1 MHVEDTHMTQAIDAA
16 ELDRALKARHRAMWA
31 MGDYPAVARELVA
44 PLGPILVEA
53 ARIGPGERV
62 LDIAAGSGN
71 ASIPAALTGADVV
84 ASDLTPDLLETGR
97 QRAAQAGVQL
107 EWVEADAEALPF
119 ADGEF
124 DAVISAI
131 GIMFAPHHQSAAD
144 EMLRVSRAG
153 GSIGLISWTPGGFV
167 GQMFV
172 TMRPYA
178 PAPPPGAQPAPL
190 WGSED
195 HVRELLGDGVR
206 DLRMRRREFTWRY
219 TSAEEFVQV
228 FRDFY
233 GPTLVAFGGL
243 AHERQHALAADLA
256 ALARRFD
263 RNGGDGPVAIPA
275 EYLEVVAT
283 RA

>member
-1 MHVEDTHMTQAIDAA
+1 MTQVTDAA
-16 ELDRALKARHRAMWA
+16 EVDRALKAKHRAMWA

-53 ARIGPGERV
+53 AGVGPGDSV

-71 ASIPAALTGADVV
+71 ASLPAALTGAEVI
-84 ASDLTPDLLETGR
+84 ASDLTPALLETGR
-97 QRAAQAGVQL
+97 QRAAEAGATID
-107 EWVEADAEALPF
+107 WVEADAEALPF

-131 GIMFAPHHQSAAD
+131 GIMFAPHHQAAAD
-144 EMLRVSRAG
+144 ELVRVCRPG

-190 WGSED
+190 WGGED
-195 HVRELLGDGVR
+195 HVRELLGDRVTDVDAR
-206 DLRMRRREFTWRY
+206 VQTLVVDHF
-219 TSAEEFVQV
+219 AQPEEFREY
-228 FRDFY
+228 FKRNY
-233 GPTLVAFGGL
+233 GPTIALYRSL
-243 AHERQHALAADLA
+243 ADDPERAAALDRDLDD
-256 ALARRFD
+256 LARRY
-263 RNGGDGPVAIPA
+263 GIGDGYARMEW
-275 EYLEVVAT
+275 EYLLLTA
-283 RA
+283 RKRG